1 LREPGRTR
9 GARALLFDRFF
20 LPEGE
25 AAAGEEP
32 VRVLDREGLRASVRR
47 ELQRLLNTRCPVSA
61 EAAAARP
68 RTVLEYG
75 LADFSHLYTRDAVAR
90 AELAA
95 EIDRA
100 VAAYEP
106 RLRNARATV
115 DDAGS
120 ERGLRVTVHAQMVVG
135 DVVEEVAFEDLGLAG
150 GSHGRGAP

>member
-1 LREPGRTR
+1 MREPGRTR

-25 AAAGEEP
+25 AAEGEEP
-32 VRVLDREGLRASVRR
+32 VRVLDRDGLHASVRR
-47 ELQRLLNTRCPVSA
+47 ELQRLLNTRCPIPA
-61 EAAAARP
+61 EVAAARP

-75 LADFSHLYTRDAVAR
+75 LADFSHMYTRDSVAR
-90 AELAA
+90 ADLAA

-120 ERGLRVTVHAQMVVG
+120 ERGLRVTIQAQMLVG
-135 DVVEEVAFEDLGLAG
+135 EVIEEVSFVELRLAG
-150 GSHGRGAP
+150 ESYGGGAP

>member
-1 LREPGRTR
+1 LREPGHTR

-20 LPEGE
+20 LPQEE
-25 AAAGEEP
+25 AAEGEEP
-32 VRVLDREGLRASVRR
+32 VRVLDREGLHLSVRR
-47 ELQRLLNTRCPVSA
+47 ELQRLLNTRCPVPA
-61 EAAAARP
+61 EVAAARP

-90 AELAA
+90 GELAT
-95 EIDRA
+95 EVERA

-120 ERGLRVTVHAQMVVG
+120 ERGLRVSIHAQMVVG
-135 DVVEEVAFEDLGLAG
+135 DVVEEVSFVELEMTGSYG
-150 GSHGRGAP
+150 GGAR

>member
-1 LREPGRTR
+1 M
-9 GARALLFDRFF
+9 
-20 LPEGE
+20 
-25 AAAGEEP
+25 
-32 VRVLDREGLRASVRR
+32 LDREGLHASVRR
-47 ELQRLLNTRCPVSA
+47 ELQRLLNTRCPVPA
-61 EAAAARP
+61 EVAAARP

-75 LADFSHLYTRDAVAR
+75 LADFSHHYTRDAVAR

-120 ERGLRVTVHAQMVVG
+120 ERGVRVSIHAQMLVG
-135 DVVEEVAFEDLGLAG
+135 DVIEEVAFVELQMAG
-150 GSHGRGAP
+150 GSHGGGAR